1 MYNISIPADVAAA
14 LHRVFACSP
23 HAADSLELWLAVTAE
38 AARHLTGPGES
49 DRAAQ
54 WLPVFVSYRR
64 MRTDAMYHT
73 ATAAV
78 RITTGTLAGITYT
91 DPVSAA
97 RAVIN
102 VAPLPAPYSGGD
114 GEVEGDDAV
123 EMLNLVPT
131 WRLPMAADS
140 AAGTQPAVSPLIS

>member
-1 MYNISIPADVAAA
+1 MRGRARAPGGPIAGGPRTAPQAVASERDPPLVYDVSTPADVAAA
-14 LHRVFACSP
+14 LHRGLARSP
-23 HAADSLELWLAVTAE
+23 HAADSLDLWLAVTAE
-38 AARHLTGPGES
+38 AARHLTAPPES
-49 DRAAQ
+49 DSPAP

-97 RAVIN
+97 RAVVN
-102 VAPLPAPYSGGD
+102 
-114 GEVEGDDAV
+114 
-123 EMLNLVPT
+123 
-131 WRLPMAADS
+131 
-140 AAGTQPAVSPLIS
+140 